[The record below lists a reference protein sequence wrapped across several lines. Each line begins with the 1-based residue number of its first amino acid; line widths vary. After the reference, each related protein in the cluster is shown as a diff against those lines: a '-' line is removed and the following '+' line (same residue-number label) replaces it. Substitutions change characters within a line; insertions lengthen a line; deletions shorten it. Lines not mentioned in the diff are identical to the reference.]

1 MYWTGLDLDWTW
13 TGPGLEQTVCVVL
26 YVLRYVLG
34 VLDLDWTRTGA
45 DCVCCII
52 CFMLCVRCTGLYL
65 DMPGLGLDWGLV
77 LAFHAVRLF
86 IFGENRRT

>member
-45 DCVCCII
+45 DCVCVVLYV
-52 CFMLCVRCTGLYL
+52 LCYALGVLAWTWTGLGVVSGFAGGGK
-65 DMPGLGLDWGLV
+65 M
-77 LAFHAVRLF
+77 
-86 IFGENRRT
+86 ISEM

>member
-1 MYWTGLDLDWTW
+1 MCFGICLLLCVRCTGLNWTW

-52 CFMLCVRCTGLYL
+52 CFMLCVRCTGL
-65 DMPGLGLDWGLV
+65 DLDWTGGG
-77 LAFHAVRLF
+77 
-86 IFGENRRT
+86 FGVCRRG